1 MLSKETTKKTL
12 TKKATVHKVIK
23 STKT

>member
-12 TKKATVHKVIK
+12 TKKAPVHKVIK